1 MSRSS
6 PGSKAREQHFRQKEQ
21 HLQSP
26 HQSQGKKIRFYRLS
40 SHSGEKNAFPMSV
53 LVTDG
58 AFICHMTSAWERERL
73 FKWQWPIPQ
82 VYKHVSG
89 RRTLHSGIGLGSQS
103 AGNTKSNPTK
113 SLPHEAPRAVTLMEV
128 PQAPRKCTYH
138 GVQRFTQI
146 MA

>member
-58 AFICHMTSAWERERL
+58 VLSAT
-73 FKWQWPIPQ
+73 WQVPGKENDSSSGSDPFLRSINMYQAGARCTRALGWVLRVLGIQRVIQQSPFLTKLP
-82 VYKHVSG
+82 VRSHWWKYPRPHVNALI
-89 RRTLHSGIGLGSQS
+89 TGSS
-103 AGNTKSNPTK
+103 VSHK
-113 SLPHEAPRAVTLMEV
+113 
-128 PQAPRKCTYH
+128 
-138 GVQRFTQI
+138 
-146 MA
+146 